1 MKKAKEIKMDE
12 NKKNNLK
19 EDDEKEQPSAVQ
31 TLLTTVIFL
40 LAKVIIFSYI
50 LQFGWNNSLAEIGLV
65 PNLAFGQSLSLYLL
79 LSAAASILVPT
90 VSTPVKK

>member
-1 MKKAKEIKMDE
+1 MDE

-19 EDDEKEQPSAVQ
+19 EGEEEQPSAVQ
-31 TLLTTVIFL
+31 TLLTTIIFL
-40 LAKVIIFSYI
+40 LAKVIIFGYV

-65 PNLAFGQSLSLYLL
+65 PQLNFGQALSLYLL

-90 VSTPVKK
+90 TMAPTTNKKKE